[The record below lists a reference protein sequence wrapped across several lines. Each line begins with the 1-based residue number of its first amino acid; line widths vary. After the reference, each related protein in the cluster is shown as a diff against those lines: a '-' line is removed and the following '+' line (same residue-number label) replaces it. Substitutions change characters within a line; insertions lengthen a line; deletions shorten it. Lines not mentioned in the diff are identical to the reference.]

1 MLTHV
6 ALIDAV
12 GAARPDVLGLLGT
25 ARYYALAAPFS
36 FCRVEWCATRP
47 GSVGF
52 HVGLSAGACPRLR
65 AIGVLLRYCR
75 DHALS
80 PRRRRCHSPWG
91 RRYPERYSTSR
102 RFPIARRDDCRR
114 RAGSGD

>member
-12 GAARPDVLGLLGT
+12 GAARPDVIGLLGT

-47 GSVGF
+47 GSLGF

-65 AIGVLLRYCR
+65 AIGVLLRYWR
-75 DHALS
+75 GHAPLTAKS
-80 PRRRRCHSPWG
+80 PLPFPVG
-91 RRYPERYSTSR
+91 EAVSR
-102 RFPIARRDDCRR
+102 TILHLAPIPYR
-114 RAGSGD
+114 S